1 MRSWGRSNLKGTR
14 LLILTVALFGAISAT
29 EVGAQGTQG
38 DPILS
43 KLERAKT
50 TYRADAKK
58 FESTVDEYIDKQIEI
73 ARKAGNK
80 PAIDALNLEF
90 EAFHR
95 DAIVPPSAP
104 EAFHR
109 KQMVFRGKLADAFE
123 TAVKDYT
130 KKGADSQA
138 KGVTEELQAFRAFDE
153 VVAIKKKLVGTWT
166 LRLSGYTTDLIFHPN
181 GTLENTTAKKTL
193 QWKIDLPAQEI
204 RCMEGE
210 KRWETIRLPLVEEG
224 THGVNAAGNEFT
236 VTKRK

>member
-1 MRSWGRSNLKGTR
+1 MQDHGRSNLTGRR
-14 LLILTVALFGAISAT
+14 LLIVAAALFGVMAAPQ
-29 EVGAQGTQG
+29 VHAQGTPA
-38 DPILS
+38 DPILE

-50 TYRADAKK
+50 VYWADAKK

-104 EAFHR
+104 EALHR
-109 KQMVFRGKLADAFE
+109 KQMVFRSKLADAFE

-193 QWKIDLPAQEI
+193 QWKIDLPAKEI
-204 RCMEGE
+204 RCMEGD
-210 KRWETIRLPLVEEG
+210 KRWETIRLPLIEEG
-224 THGVNAAGNEFT
+224 TRGVNAAGNEFT